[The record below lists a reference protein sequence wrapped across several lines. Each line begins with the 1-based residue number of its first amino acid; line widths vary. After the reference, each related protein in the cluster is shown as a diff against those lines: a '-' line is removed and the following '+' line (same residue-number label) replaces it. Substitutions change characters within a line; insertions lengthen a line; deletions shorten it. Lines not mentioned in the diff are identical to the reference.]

1 MVFVISSLML
11 STLWCCLIRKTSFLS
26 DFGVSLKE
34 EMKTWDSSS
43 EESLLKTYFLEFREL
58 STDYSAR
65 EGIKAGKK
73 EVEV

>member
-1 MVFVISSLML
+1 
-11 STLWCCLIRKTSFLS
+11 
-26 DFGVSLKE
+26 VSLKE